1 MAEIPTPT
9 GYSSGKRERPLGVTI
24 LAILMMLGGLLSL
37 MGLASAT
44 MYGVLYLAYSGVAG
58 IIGLILGYSMW
69 TLTPWAR
76 KAAIIWYII
85 SLLLSIVM
93 TAFIA
98 AIIDAIYPG
107 LGTMTAIIAILP
119 SLIISLIVILYLN
132 TGGVRAAFQEVG
144 GW

>member
-1 MAEIPTPT
+1 
-9 GYSSGKRERPLGVTI
+9 
-24 LAILMMLGGLLSL
+24 

-44 MYGVLYLAYSGVAG
+44 IYGILYLAYSGIAG

-107 LGTMTAIIAILP
+107 LGTMTATIAILP

-132 TGGVRAAFQEVG
+132 TGGVKAAFQEVG